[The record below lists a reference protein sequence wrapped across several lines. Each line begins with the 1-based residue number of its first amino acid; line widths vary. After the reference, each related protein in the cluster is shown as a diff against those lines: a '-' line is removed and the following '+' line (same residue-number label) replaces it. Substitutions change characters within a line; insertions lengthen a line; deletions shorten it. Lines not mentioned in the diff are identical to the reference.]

1 MSTKKWRLESSKRHF
16 FSCWGSIGIFSVK
29 DKIVYGIEYDGQV
42 QPERPILN
50 VKVIQPYSR
59 TDLIRLL
66 DFPPIAHYLGKPC
79 NARFDF
85 VTGVVLFNQLF
96 KCLIHGHGVG
106 SRAHNRHV
114 SHKHVEELRHF
125 IQGISPQKRAK
136 PCYPWIV
143 SFGLMRIR
151 IVIGG
156 HRAKLDTFKYP
167 IIFPISILNKENR
180 PFGLELDQQTY

>member
-66 DFPPIAHYLGKPC
+66 DFRPIAHYLGKPC
-79 NARFDF
+79 NARLDF

-96 KCLIHGHGVG
+96 KCLIHGHGVWAG
-106 SRAHNRHV
+106 ADNGDV
-114 SHKHVEELRHF
+114 YQAHVEAMRLFVE
-125 IQGISPQKRAK
+125 GTSPQPRAE
-136 PCYPWIV
+136 PGYPWIV
-143 SFGLMRIR
+143 SVGLMGIG

-156 HRAKLDTFKYP
+156 HRGRLDALKYP
-167 IIFPISILNKENR
+167 IIFLIS
-180 PFGLELDQQTY
+180 